1 MEGMNMFWKQ
11 FLCIYLVLMG
21 LVTLGGVQ
29 AGWSQQ
35 GTGAL
40 PSKGNDPSLFGKS
53 EGRPEK
59 SLAFPTT
66 TEGIVQELGI
76 KPSGPAFQK
85 GARGLGGIADDE
97 QAIAAA
103 PKVGALVLFDFDSDG
118 IKAESLPLLQEFGK
132 AFQSDKL
139 KDAVLIVAGHT
150 DNTGSDEYNLNL
162 SRRRA
167 EAIKTFLVSQYR
179 LPENQL
185 LVKFYGENKPLES
198 NETTEGRAKNRR
210 VEFIR
215 IQ

>member
-1 MEGMNMFWKQ
+1 MEGMSMSWKQ

-21 LVTLGGVQ
+21 LVMLGGVR

-40 PSKGNDPSLFGKS
+40 PSKGNDPSLFGKTEVKS
-53 EGRPEK
+53 K
-59 SLAFPTT
+59 SLTFPTT
-66 TEGIVQELGI
+66 TEEIIKELGI

-103 PKVGALVLFDFDSDG
+103 PKVGALILFDFDSDG
-118 IKAESLPLLQEFGK
+118 IKIESLPLLQEFGK
-132 AFQSDKL
+132 ALQNDHL
-139 KDAVLIVAGHT
+139 KDAVLIVAGYT
-150 DNTGSDEYNLNL
+150 DSTGSDEYNLAL

-167 EAIKTFLVSQYR
+167 EAVKTFLISQYR

>member
-1 MEGMNMFWKQ
+1 MEGMSMSWKK
-11 FLCIYLVLMG
+11 FLCIQFVLMC
-21 LVTLGGVQ
+21 LVTLGGVKE
-29 AGWSQQ
+29 GWSQQ
-35 GTGAL
+35 GTGGL

-53 EGRPEK
+53 EVKPEK
-59 SLAFPTT
+59 SLVFPTT
-66 TEGIVQELGI
+66 TEGIIKELGI
-76 KPSGPAFQK
+76 KPSGPAFQQ

-103 PKVGALVLFDFDSDG
+103 PKVGALILFDFDSDG
-118 IKAESLPLLQEFGK
+118 IKIESLPLLQEFGK
-132 AFQSDKL
+132 AFQSDHL
-139 KDAVLIVAGHT
+139 KDAVLIIAGHT
-150 DNTGSDEYNLNL
+150 DNTGSDEYNLGL

-167 EAIKTFLVSQYR
+167 EAVKTFLISQYR